1 MPCPEMLYIGKRK
14 AAMVGMVVV
23 QGPGELLFFN
33 QTTYKPGIQVKVG
46 IQPHWMT
53 VSSDG
58 KTVLVTNE
66 GSNNLSTIGI
76 KTGQMTI
83 H

>member
-1 MPCPEMLYIGKRK
+1 
-14 AAMVGMVVV
+14 MVVV

-53 VSSDG
+53 VSRDG
-58 KTVLVTNE
+58 KTAFVTNE
-66 GSNNLSTIGI
+66 G
-76 KTGQMTI
+76 
-83 H
+83 